1 MTEELEEEFGRTG
14 DQLLDFKQQMTKGL
28 ADASTSQVSSRL
40 NMLDYENE
48 ILRKREEERKDKERR
63 KARGVEGR
71 GGGRDEIH
79 KNPTAEQAES
89 DMKECWDLIE
99 ELQGQLYT
107 KK

>member
-71 GGGRDEIH
+71 GGG
-79 KNPTAEQAES
+79 
-89 DMKECWDLIE
+89 
-99 ELQGQLYT
+99 GT
-107 KK
+107 KFIRIRRRSRLRAT

>member
-48 ILRKREEERKDKERR
+48 ILRKREEE
-63 KARGVEGR
+63 GLEGR
-71 GGGRDEIH
+71 RTRREGDEREGGD
-79 KNPTAEQAES
+79 
-89 DMKECWDLIE
+89 
-99 ELQGQLYT
+99 
-107 KK
+107 